1 MRPVPGAPASDAAP
15 TWVALLRAINLGT
28 RNRIPMAELRR
39 VFEEIGCE
47 DVRTYIASGNVVFAR
62 DASERSALAETIE
75 DAVESAFGFRST
87 VILRTGDEVR
97 AVAEKHPFGE
107 DTSHSHV
114 TFLTEEPDEA
124 AVARLGSLDVAPD
137 RFVISGADV
146 FVHYPGGVQG
156 SRLTNAV
163 LERELGVRGTTRT
176 WRTVDRLADLARPR

>member
-1 MRPVPGAPASDAAP
+1 MPGTPANDAAP

-39 VFEEIGCE
+39 VFEETGCE

-62 DASERSALAETIE
+62 DASDGSALVETLE
-75 DAVESAFGFRST
+75 DAVEAAFGFRST
-87 VILRTGDEVR
+87 IILRTGDELR
-97 AVAEKHPFGE
+97 RVAETHPFGK
-107 DTSHSHV
+107 DTSQSHV
-114 TFLTEEPDEA
+114 TFLSAEPDAA
-124 AVARLGSLDVAPD
+124 AVERLESLDVAPD

-146 FVHYPGGVQG
+146 FLHYPGGVQG

-176 WRTVDRLADLARPR
+176 WRTVERLADLARPR